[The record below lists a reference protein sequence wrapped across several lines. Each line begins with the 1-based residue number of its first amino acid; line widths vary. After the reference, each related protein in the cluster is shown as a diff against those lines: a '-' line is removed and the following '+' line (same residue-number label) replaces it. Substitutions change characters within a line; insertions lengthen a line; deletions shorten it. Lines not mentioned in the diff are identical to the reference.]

1 MVARTG
7 GWVSTQQCPDAA
19 RTATPARSPRGR
31 LLCQCVERRTG
42 HRTWYCTDA
51 DGEVVI
57 FCGVVIVVL
66 ALLDLALPG
75 PWWWLGVGVF
85 GAFALFLGLIDL
97 FNVTEGIEAAEGGD
111 VSISAGLY
119 VVLLGAVAAF
129 AGALIR
135 ERSVRPVTADGPAP
149 T

>member
-1 MVARTG
+1 MPT
-7 GWVSTQQCPDAA
+7 
-19 RTATPARSPRGR
+19 ARSF
-31 LLCQCVERRTG
+31 
-42 HRTWYCTDA
+42 
-51 DGEVVI
+51 I

>member
-1 MVARTG
+1 
-7 GWVSTQQCPDAA
+7 
-19 RTATPARSPRGR
+19 
-31 LLCQCVERRTG
+31 L
-42 HRTWYCTDA
+42 
-51 DGEVVI
+51 
-57 FCGVVIVVL
+57 
-66 ALLDLALPG
+66 
-75 PWWWLGVGVF
+75 WWLGVGVF

>member
-1 MVARTG
+1 MPPGPRRRRGHEGAGCLASASSV
-7 GWVSTQQCPDAA
+7 VLV
-19 RTATPARSPRGR
+19 TAPGTAPMPTARSF
-31 LLCQCVERRTG
+31 
-42 HRTWYCTDA
+42 
-51 DGEVVI
+51 I